1 MIKPDRVTAY
11 VGLGS
16 NLEQPQSQVLKAL
29 TELAHLPNI
38 SLTEKSSLYCSSPV
52 GPSDQPDFINAVASL
67 LTALSPEE
75 LLDELQSLEQ
85 MHGRKR
91 QSMRWGPRTLDL
103 DLLLFSDMTID
114 TARLQVPHPRIAE
127 RAFVL
132 YPLAEIAP
140 GDLMIPGVGLLN
152 NLLESIS
159 ETGIERI
166 A

>member
-29 TELAHLPNI
+29 TELSHLPNTAL
-38 SLTEKSSLYCSSPV
+38 SKKSSLYRTSPV

-85 MHGRKR
+85 RHGRKR
-91 QSMRWGPRTLDL
+91 QGMRWGPRTLDL
-103 DLLLFSDMTID
+103 DLLLFSDMTIE
-114 TARLQVPHPRIAE
+114 TARLQVPHCRIAG

-140 GDLMIPGVGLLN
+140 G
-152 NLLESIS
+152 
-159 ETGIERI
+159 
-166 A
+166 

>member
-1 MIKPDRVTAY
+1 MIKPDGVTAY

-16 NLEQPQSQVLKAL
+16 NLEQPQSQVLEAL
-29 TELAHLPNI
+29 TELAHLPNTA
-38 SLTEKSSLYCSSPV
+38 LTEKSSLYCSSPV

-91 QSMRWGPRTLDL
+91 QGMRWGPRTLDL

-152 NLLESIS
+152 NLLEGIS

>member
-1 MIKPDRVTAY
+1 MIKSNRVTAY

-29 TELAHLPNI
+29 TELAHLPNT
-38 SLTEKSSLYCSSPV
+38 SLTTKSSLYRTSPV

-85 MHGRKR
+85 RHGRTR
-91 QSMRWGPRTLDL
+91 QGMRWGPRTLDL

-140 GDLMIPGVGLLN
+140 GNLMIPGVGLLN
-152 NLLESIS
+152 NLFESIS